1 MNDFLTTY
9 GLWLVIALLALIAVV
24 YLLSRKSESD
34 APAASAPPIE
44 PVREVAP
51 PPVVVA
57 AVPPAVVD
65 PMPVT
70 PVPEAVIAEAVVPS
84 AATAPVTAG
93 EASDNLIQ
101 LKGVGPKL
109 VTLLNELGVTRFGQI
124 AAWTDADLAA
134 VDARLGNFK
143 GRPVRDH
150 WVDQAKY
157 LAAGDV
163 AGFEAKYG
171 KL

>member
-9 GLWLVIALLALIAVV
+9 GLWLVIALLVLIAVV

-34 APAASAPPIE
+34 APTTSEPPVE
-44 PVREVAP
+44 PAREVAP
-51 PPVVVA
+51 PPVAVTT
-57 AVPPAVVD
+57 VPPAVVD

-70 PVPEAVIAEAVVPS
+70 PMPEAVIADAVVPS

-157 LAAGDV
+157 LAAGDL